1 MTRPRVGWPTWSL
14 LLVAAACRAPESTA
28 PEFAFLHAATFTLE
42 SKALGELRRVNVYTP
57 PGYRENAAAYPV
69 LYMPDGGLEEDFVH
83 VAEAVHAGIVWSKV
97 RPMLVVGVENT
108 ARRRD
113 LTGPTAVASDREIA
127 PRVGGS
133 AAFRAFLRDELMP
146 AIAARYRVTGESGLI
161 GESLAGLFV
170 VETFL
175 LEPVLF
181 DHYLAFSPSLWW
193 NDRQLARSAEASL
206 RRDPSLR
213 ASLYLTTADEQDI
226 VVATRL
232 LAEALVNA
240 APPGLVWTYQ
250 PMPEQFH
257 DTIFRASAPRALRTV
272 FAPAVPPVGGGPA
285 TTPARRGTG
294 TGPSGTGPGTSRAAP
309 SSRR

>member
-1 MTRPRVGWPTWSL
+1 MVRMRILQSSWL
-14 LLVAAACRAPESTA
+14 LPFVCLAACRAPEWAAS
-28 PEFAFLHAATFTLE
+28 EFAFLRAATFTLE
-42 SKALGELRRVNVYTP
+42 SKVLGETRRINVYTP
-57 PGYRENAAAYPV
+57 PGYGEGAVAYPV

-97 RPMLVVGVENT
+97 KPMLVVGVENT
-108 ARRRD
+108 ERRRD
-113 LTGPTAVASDREIA
+113 LTGPTEVATDREIA
-127 PRVGGS
+127 KRVGGS

-146 AIAARYRVTGESGLI
+146 AIAARYRVTDESGLI

-175 LEPVLF
+175 LEPALF

-193 NDRQLARSAEASL
+193 NDRRLAKDAEAAL

-213 ASLYLTTADEQDI
+213 GSLYLTTADEEDI
-226 VVATRL
+226 VASTKL
-232 LAEALVNA
+232 LAEALAKA
-240 APPGLVWTYQ
+240 APAGLVWSYQ

-272 FAPAVPPVGGGPA
+272 FPAAVDP
-285 TTPARRGTG
+285 
-294 TGPSGTGPGTSRAAP
+294 
-309 SSRR
+309 